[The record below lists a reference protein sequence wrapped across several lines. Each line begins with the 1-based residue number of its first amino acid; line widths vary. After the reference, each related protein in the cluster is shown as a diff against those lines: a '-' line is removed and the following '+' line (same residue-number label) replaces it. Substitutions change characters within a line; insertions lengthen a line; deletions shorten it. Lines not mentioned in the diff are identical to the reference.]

1 MPLTPTG
8 LAEALQDR
16 YVLERELGRGGMA
29 IVFLARDLRHQRPVA
44 LKVLDSDVLSTLGAE
59 RFQREIHVAAGLQHP
74 HILTVLDSG
83 DAAGRQWFTMPFVDG
98 ESLRDRMRRDGPLPV
113 DEALRLTREVAD
125 GLEYAHRH
133 GVIHRDIKP
142 ENILLSAG
150 HALIADFGIARAV
163 AEPTSDPGSAAAGPL
178 TRTGLVVGTPDYMSP
193 EQASGERTLGP
204 SADVYSLAVVLYE
217 MLAGAPPFTAPTPR
231 AAMAK
236 HFSGDV
242 PSLRAGR
249 PEVPELIEA
258 AVRKALAPEPEDR
271 FASAARF
278 AEALDRDRRTGDTV
292 VTTGT
297 PASTAR
303 PSGLP
308 GRSRLAARLLVGLGV
323 LAAVGPGR
331 WLGWTG
337 PHAQAGSTPG
347 SRLAVLPFENVGDAE
362 DEYFADGLADA
373 VRGKLSAVPGL
384 QVIASSSSDQYKKS
398 GKSPQQIGR
407 ELGAEYLL
415 VGKVRWQK
423 TGGGVS
429 RVQVSPEL
437 IQASSATTRWQQP
450 FDAPLQDVFRV
461 QVDIA
466 TRVAQAL
473 DVALGAGARQQLTER
488 PTRNLA
494 AYDAFLRGEQFSNR
508 VGITDVEALRR
519 SAAAYGEAVALDSG
533 FALAWAQLS
542 RALSTIY
549 INGSRPETEAQR
561 AADAA
566 RRALALG
573 PDLPQ
578 AHFAQALY
586 LSGVRHEHARALEE
600 VTRARKSAPYD
611 VELLSMAALAEQQ
624 LGRWDE
630 ALTHF
635 REAQSL
641 DPRSVA
647 TARRLARV
655 LLWLRRY
662 PEARQACDEALRLS
676 NASPDVL
683 DFKVATFLGE
693 GDLAGA
699 RAVLRDALSE
709 LDTAR
714 TLAHLSAFIGL
725 FWVLDREQ
733 RKFLVQLPP
742 RAFDDDR
749 VSWGIAL
756 AQTHLLDGNLAA
768 SRAYAD
774 SARIELE
781 RAIATNPRNGLAQG
795 ALGVAFALMG
805 RRAEALEHG
814 KLAVRLEPVAT
825 NGVTG
830 PFLLHFLAVSHLV
843 LGDQQA
849 ALDRLAE
856 LVKTPYYLSRAWLRV
871 DPTFAQLRGNPRFEQ
886 LIRGT

>member
-1 MPLTPTG
+1 VALTPTG
-8 LAEALQDR
+8 LADALQDR

-44 LKVLDSDVLSTLGAE
+44 LKVLDSDVLSTVGAE

-83 DAAGRQWFTMPFVDG
+83 EAGGRQWFTMPFVDG

-113 DEALRLTREVAD
+113 DEALRLAREVAD
-125 GLEYAHRH
+125 GLEHAHRH

-163 AEPTSDPGSAAAGPL
+163 AEPTSDPGSALPGPL

-204 SADVYSLAVVLYE
+204 SSDVYSLAIVLYE
-217 MLAGAPPFTAPTPR
+217 MLAGSPPFTAPTAR

-236 HFSGDV
+236 HFSGDM
-242 PSLRAGR
+242 PSLREAR
-249 PEVPELIEA
+249 PEVPEAIEA
-258 AVRKALAPEPEDR
+258 AIRKALAPEPEDR

-297 PASTAR
+297 SASAAQAA
-303 PSGLP
+303 PL
-308 GRSRLAARLLVGLGV
+308 GRSRLAARLLVPIGLVAALGIGLG
-323 LAAVGPGR
+323 LWWTRPGA
-331 WLGWTG
+331 
-337 PHAQAGSTPG
+337 HAGSTAV

-398 GKSPQQIGR
+398 GKSPQEIGR

-415 VGKVRWQK
+415 IGKVRWQK

-494 AYDAFLRGEQFSNR
+494 AYDAFLRGEQLSNR
-508 VGITDVEALRR
+508 VGITDLDALRR
-519 SAAAYGEAVALDSG
+519 SVVAYSEAVALDSG

-549 INGSRPETEAQR
+549 VNGSRPETEAQR

-566 RRALALG
+566 QRALALG
-573 PDLPQ
+573 PDLAQ

-600 VTRARKSAPYD
+600 VTLARKSAPYD

-624 LGRWDE
+624 LGRWDD
-630 ALTHF
+630 ALMHF

-641 DPRSVA
+641 DPRSVG

-662 PEARQACDEALRLS
+662 PEARQACDDALRLS

-699 RAVLRDALSE
+699 RAALRDAISG

-714 TLAHLSAFIGL
+714 TLAHVSAFIGL

-733 RKFLVQLPP
+733 RNFLVQLPP

-756 AQTHLLDGNLAA
+756 AQTHLLDGNIAA

-781 RAIATNPRNGLAQG
+781 RAIAANPRNALAHG

-814 KLAVRLEPVAT
+814 ELAVKLEPVAT

-843 LGDQQA
+843 LGDQEA
-849 ALDRLAE
+849 ALDQLESVVR
-856 LVKTPYYLSRAWLRV
+856 VPYYLSRAWLRI
-871 DPTFAQLRGNPRFEQ
+871 DPTFGRLRGNPRFEQ
-886 LIRGT
+886 LTRGT

>member
-1 MPLTPTG
+1 
-8 LAEALQDR
+8 
-16 YVLERELGRGGMA
+16 MA

-44 LKVLDSDVLSTLGAE
+44 LKVLDSDVLSTVGAE

-83 DAAGRQWFTMPFVDG
+83 EAGGRQWFTMPFVDG
-98 ESLRDRMRRDGPLPV
+98 ESLRDRMRREGPLPM
-113 DEALRLTREVAD
+113 DEALRLAREVAD
-125 GLEYAHRH
+125 GLEHAHRH

-163 AEPTSDPGSAAAGPL
+163 AEPSSDPGGAPRGPL

-204 SADVYSLAVVLYE
+204 SADVYSLAIVLYE
-217 MLAGAPPFTAPTPR
+217 MLAGSPPFTAPTAR

-236 HFSGDV
+236 HFSGDM

-249 PEVPELIEA
+249 PEVPEPIEA
-258 AVRKALAPEPEDR
+258 AIRQALAPEPEDR
-271 FASAARF
+271 FASAAEF
-278 AEALDRDRRTGDTV
+278 AGALDRDRRTGDKV
-292 VTTGT
+292 VPTGT
-297 PASTAR
+297 LASAAR
-303 PSGLP
+303 PAAAP
-308 GRSRLAARLLVGLGV
+308 GRSWVTARLLVTLGLLAALGIGLG
-323 LAAVGPGR
+323 LWWTRPGA
-331 WLGWTG
+331 
-337 PHAQAGSTPG
+337 HAGSTAV
-347 SRLAVLPFENVGDAE
+347 SRLAVLPFENVGSAE

-398 GKSPQQIGR
+398 SKSPREIGR

-437 IQASSATTRWQQP
+437 IQTSNATTRWQQP

-473 DVALGAGARQQLTER
+473 DVALGAGAREQLTER

-494 AYDAFLRGEQFSNR
+494 AYDAFLRGEQLSNR
-508 VGITDVEALRR
+508 VGITDLDALRR
-519 SAAAYGEAVALDSG
+519 SVVAYSEAVALDSG

-549 INGSRPETEAQR
+549 VNGSRPESEATRAAEAAQR
-561 AADAA
+561 A
-566 RRALALG
+566 LSLS
-573 PDLPQ
+573 PQLPQ

-586 LSGVRHEHARALEE
+586 LSGIRHEHARALEE
-600 VTRARKSAPYD
+600 VTVARKSAPYD

-624 LGRWDE
+624 LGRWDD
-630 ALTHF
+630 ALAHF

-683 DFKVATFLGE
+683 DFKVSTFLGE

-699 RAVLRDALSE
+699 RAALRDALPG

-725 FWVLDREQ
+725 FWVLDRAQ

-749 VSWGIAL
+749 VSWGITL
-756 AQTHLLDGNLAA
+756 AQTHLLDGNLVA

-781 RAIATNPRNGLAQG
+781 RAIAANPQNALAHG
-795 ALGVAFALMG
+795 ALGVAL
-805 RRAEALEHG
+805 
-814 KLAVRLEPVAT
+814 
-825 NGVTG
+825 
-830 PFLLHFLAVSHLV
+830 
-843 LGDQQA
+843 
-849 ALDRLAE
+849 
-856 LVKTPYYLSRAWLRV
+856 
-871 DPTFAQLRGNPRFEQ
+871 
-886 LIRGT
+886 